1 MSLLELPGW
10 FTYNS
15 IPYPHNPAHS
25 SRKWLS
31 WSHQEVG
38 STCAADM
45 WIQMK
50 HFLWR
55 KQNISVTHNVTSRW
69 SIGSLE
75 THYNTTLEF
84 HDNLSSVIVNQKS
97 IYLGDQCIEASYLQR
112 HTCSVMLAVWCLQ
125 CDVFTSCGIPF
136 RLLTASCVTR
146 ASAFT
151 VTVYC
156 TSNLTN
162 SRKPIWTTMGYQ
174 KHKKIL
180 RN

>member
-1 MSLLELPGW
+1 MASKLVHMLSLLELPGW

-55 KQNISVTHNVTSRW
+55 KQNISVTHSVTSRW

-97 IYLGDQCIEASYLQR
+97 IYPGDQCIEASYLQHHTCSIILAVSYVLAASYLQR
-112 HTCSVMLAVWCLQ
+112 HTCSIILAVWRLQCDACSVMLAVWC
-125 CDVFTSCGIPF
+125 
-136 RLLTASCVTR
+136 
-146 ASAFT
+146 
-151 VTVYC
+151 VYKLWH
-156 TSNLTN
+156 T
-162 SRKPIWTTMGYQ
+162 I
-174 KHKKIL
+174 
-180 RN
+180 